1 MAAFGSNSFSNAL
14 GGSTRSINTR
24 NPGSSGG
31 GKRSPTDVLRILN
44 ESNDAL
50 QTIKT
55 TNNYNNW
62 MNSAGVQ
69 RYGDSVAD
77 LQRSGGSRAGSVT
90 PRPTDRGIYG
100 DYGFGATGGGAA
112 TSGGTGGGGTSG
124 SGTGGTGGSGESD
137 LGRDPET
144 SDPGDDGNYGSGD
157 GASGSQSTFNLGG
170 TTYSALGLQTLLTNP
185 YSLAQAFLGDLGSQ
199 YNTPTMMGA
208 MGQFPALAGTLDLML
223 NGEKQMSGDMLDD
236 AATAT
241 RLVELMRGQLTPGG
255 GIDAYGLIQKMLN
268 LASTETTSP
277 GTDGNQ
283 IQSALGSLL
292 GGISSSGAAVGS
304 QVNTVN
310 DLIKVAMVN
319 SNPAMAA
326 SIAAML
332 DYYGNAYITQ
342 AAKVNDENPIPSYAQ
357 WLRDQGLI
365 FR

>member
-1 MAAFGSNSFSNAL
+1 
-14 GGSTRSINTR
+14 
-24 NPGSSGG
+24 
-31 GKRSPTDVLRILN
+31 
-44 ESNDAL
+44 
-50 QTIKT
+50 
-55 TNNYNNW
+55 
-62 MNSAGVQ
+62 
-69 RYGDSVAD
+69 
-77 LQRSGGSRAGSVT
+77 
-90 PRPTDRGIYG
+90 
-100 DYGFGATGGGAA
+100 
-112 TSGGTGGGGTSG
+112 
-124 SGTGGTGGSGESD
+124 
-137 LGRDPET
+137 
-144 SDPGDDGNYGSGD
+144 
-157 GASGSQSTFNLGG
+157 
-170 TTYSALGLQTLLTNP
+170 
-185 YSLAQAFLGDLGSQ
+185 
-199 YNTPTMMGA
+199 MMGA

-236 AATAT
+236 AATAN
-241 RLVELMRGQLTPGG
+241 RLVDLMRGQLTPGG